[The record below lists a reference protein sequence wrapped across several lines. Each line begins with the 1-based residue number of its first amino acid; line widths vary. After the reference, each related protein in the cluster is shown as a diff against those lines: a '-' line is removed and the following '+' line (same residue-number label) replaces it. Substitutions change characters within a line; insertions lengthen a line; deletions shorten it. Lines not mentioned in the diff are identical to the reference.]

1 MIVNTVGFET
11 LVRREIVRTFAIINQ
26 VIWPPVIQ
34 TLLYVFVFGLALG
47 SRIQNVQGVSYAQFL
62 IPGLIMLQV
71 IDQTYSESS
80 SSVFQG
86 RFMNSIH
93 ELLIAPLSAIEIV
106 LGYVVSGV
114 VRAVFIALLI
124 TVLGIV
130 FVHTAPT
137 NWWLYLITI
146 VLVAVL
152 FSSLGIIF
160 GLLAEK
166 FDHIAVLTT
175 FFITPL
181 VFVGGVFTSMAF
193 LPPLVQKISLVNPMF
208 HMIDAFRYS
217 YTTRGDEPQASRSA
231 PRLTDWPA
239 GFDWYTFVC
248 CWCGQETFVGR
259 EREQSLDDFSTMCDW
274 LYGEPPVC
282 SGCQRE
288 AA

>member
-1 MIVNTVGFET
+1 MIANAVGFET
-11 LVRREIVRTFAIINQ
+11 LVKREMVRTFSIINQ

-34 TLLYVFVFGLALG
+34 TLLYVFIFGLGLG
-47 SRIQNVQGVSYAQFL
+47 SRIQNVQGVPYSQFL

-86 RFMNSIH
+86 RFMNSIQ
-93 ELLIAPLSAIEIV
+93 ELLISPLSATEIV
-106 LGYVVSGV
+106 LGYVVAGV

-130 FVHTAPT
+130 LVHAVPQ
-137 NWWLYLITI
+137 NWALYLLT
-146 VLVAVL
+146 VALVAIV

-181 VFVGGVFTSMAF
+181 VFVGGVFTSLTMM
-193 LPPLVQKISLVNPMF
+193 PPLLQKISLVNPMF
-208 HMIDAFRYS
+208 HMIDALRYS
-217 YTTRGDEPQASRSA
+217 YIGHGDAPLWISLAVLTVLAAAAYTIAWRMTT
-231 PRLTDWPA
+231 A
-239 GFDWYTFVC
+239 GVKLRT
-248 CWCGQETFVGR
+248 
-259 EREQSLDDFSTMCDW
+259 
-274 LYGEPPVC
+274 
-282 SGCQRE
+282 
-288 AA
+288 